1 VGTSLRVV
9 KRVRPDEPGAERDGR
24 RLRSQDSRERIVT
37 AMLEIMRGGELA
49 PSAEHVAA
57 RAEVGLR
64 TVFRHFKD
72 MDSLYRELSS
82 AVEGEIRADFEQ
94 PFKSTTWRGRLVEL
108 VERRA
113 AIFEKIAPY
122 KRAEMAHRHRSRFL
136 EDDSKR
142 LFHALR
148 DILKSNLPAEIVRD
162 SARFE
167 ALDLLMSFESWNRL
181 RQEQGLSARRVREVI
196 IAAVK
201 KISE

>member
-1 VGTSLRVV
+1 VATSSRGL
-9 KRVRPDEPGAERDGR
+9 KLVRQGEAETERDGR
-24 RLRSQDSRERIVT
+24 RLRSQDSRARIVT
-37 AMLEIMRGGELA
+37 AMLDIMRGGELA
-49 PSAEHVAA
+49 PSADQVAA

-72 MDSLYRELSS
+72 MDSLYRELSI

-94 PFKSTTWRGRLVEL
+94 PFKSSTWRGRLVEL

-142 LFHALR
+142 LFQALR
-148 DILKSNLPAEIVRD
+148 DILRANLPADITRD
-162 SARFE
+162 GARFE
-167 ALDLLMSFESWNRL
+167 TLDLLMSFESWNRL
-181 RQEQGLSARRVREVI
+181 RQEQGLSARRAREVLI
-196 IAAVK
+196 TAVK
-201 KISE
+201 KISD